1 MTQRIQIGAVFIIIH
16 LSFGYLVYPNLV
28 YVLTKTAHWEVVM
41 CQCFL
46 ELVLIWIYMKGL
58 NYFPENDVIDIFL
71 KMGRWAV
78 IMFLTP
84 FVIHLIALV
93 ALNIRLHTEVIIS
106 IFLPRTPYWS
116 IMALLF
122 FISVYTAIKG
132 LGTILRSSIF
142 IFLIVFPLVLFNIF
156 SSFINFDLNNVTLGW
171 NSPPK
176 FLLNKNFCYLL
187 GFSSFLF
194 LGFMTSKTKLTFRP
208 FFIAWVS
215 VTLFFLSVV
224 YIPLYIFGQEP
235 VVVMTHPFME
245 AMDSIDISW
254 FSFNRQTVFFGVS
267 LVGLVILANAVIL
280 WMIGR
285 IMQKMFRCSKR
296 ESSYWIIAF
305 SVIAFIFAL
314 FVPNKTLMEKW
325 FLYSTGA
332 QAYLMIIIPF
342 TIFIYGFLSKR
353 GVVGHEKK

>member
-1 MTQRIQIGAVFIIIH
+1 MTQRIQIGAVFIIIN
-16 LSFGYLVYPNLV
+16 LSFGYLVYPNLI

-46 ELVLIWIYMKGL
+46 QLILIWIYIKGL
-58 NYFPENDVIDIFL
+58 NYFPENDVIDIYL
-71 KMGRWAV
+71 KMGRWAA

-84 FVIHLIALV
+84 FVINLIALV

-116 IMALLF
+116 IMTLLF

-142 IFLIVFPLVLFNIF
+142 IFLIVIPLVVFNIF

-176 FLLNKNFCYLL
+176 FLLNKNFFYLL

-194 LGFMTSKTKLTFRP
+194 LGFMTSDTKLTFRKL
-208 FFIAWVS
+208 FVAWVS

-224 YIPLYIFGQEP
+224 YIPLFIFGQET
-235 VVVMTHPFME
+235 VVMLTHPFLE

-285 IMQKMFRCSKR
+285 IMQKMFKCSIV

-305 SVIAFIFAL
+305 SFIAFIFAL
-314 FVPNKTLMEKW
+314 FVPNITLMEKW
-325 FLYSTGA
+325 FLWSTGA
-332 QAYLMIIIPF
+332 QAYSMIIIPF